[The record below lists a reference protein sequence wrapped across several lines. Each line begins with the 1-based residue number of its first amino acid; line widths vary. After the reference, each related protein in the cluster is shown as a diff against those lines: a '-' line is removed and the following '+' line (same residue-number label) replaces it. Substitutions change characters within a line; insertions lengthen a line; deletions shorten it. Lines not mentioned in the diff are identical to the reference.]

1 MYLASAYP
9 DSAISAGKMTLIAV
23 VMVASLVAW
32 LIPVFLADRQGSRK
46 KTRQANVPTPVP
58 TALDP
63 AAEDEHSKA
72 GHAPVDDRHG
82 AAA

>member
-9 DSAISAGKMTLIAV
+9 DSAISAGKMTLIAI
-23 VMVASLVAW
+23 VMVASLIAW

-46 KTRQANVPTPVP
+46 EARQADVPTPVAAVP
-58 TALDP
+58 GP
-63 AAEDEHSKA
+63 AAEDEHTKA
-72 GHAPVDDRHG
+72 VRAPVDDRHG